1 MYGFIYFQIRGF
13 YRGLSWP
20 LCSFGIVNSVFFG
33 VYGNT
38 LKFLESD
45 KSKRKSNYLNI
56 YLSGCVGGAVQ
67 LLFVVPVDYIK
78 TALQSQI
85 PHQTATARGK
95 LFGVLL
101 GSAKKKVY
109 EITNGVARTLKRL
122 RTSNGDFCIK
132 QCFSTITPLS
142 KIGTY
147 LKGKNLPPEG
157 ANCFL

>member
-1 MYGFIYFQIRGF
+1 M
-13 YRGLSWP
+13 
-20 LCSFGIVNSVFFG
+20 NSVFFG

-85 PHQTATARGK
+85 PHQTAAARGK
-95 LFGVLL
+95 FLGVLL
-101 GSAKKKVY
+101 VSAKKKCM
-109 EITNGVARTLKRL
+109 R
-122 RTSNGDFCIK
+122 
-132 QCFSTITPLS
+132 
-142 KIGTY
+142 
-147 LKGKNLPPEG
+147 
-157 ANCFL
+157 

>member
-1 MYGFIYFQIRGF
+1 MIRKYYQIEHFFFINLIPISRNLDSSLKYGFIYFQIRGF

-67 LLFVVPVDYIK
+67 LMFVVPVDYIK

-85 PHQTATARGK
+85 PHQTAAARGK
-95 LFGVLL
+95 LFG
-101 GSAKKKVY
+101 G
-109 EITNGVARTLKRL
+109 
-122 RTSNGDFCIK
+122 
-132 QCFSTITPLS
+132 TIGIREKSL
-142 KIGTY
+142 
-147 LKGKNLPPEG
+147 
-157 ANCFL
+157 